1 MRYGDFKD
9 LSRGTPSDNASHDKA
24 FYFAKIP
31 KYDGFSM
38 VLLHWFT
45 KFLIKIVQ
53 LLRQEQEF
61 ILKSNN

>member
-1 MRYGDFKD
+1 MRCGDFKD
-9 LSRGTPSDNASHDKA
+9 LARGTPSDNASHDKA
-24 FYFAKIP
+24 FYFAKNL

-61 ILKSNN
+61 VLKTNN